1 MKRPGRAAPL
11 LAVAI
16 RHSDRPDEIA
26 EDGWS
31 LLQVRPESIGM
42 AEAAERVLQLHRSR
56 VAMLKSINPD
66 IDARPI
72 LDIPQDFDP
81 SIRNL
86 YTVVEWHEHNAAR
99 NVAFQGPSKSYVL
112 RGEKIFMHY
121 PRVVT
126 RPIPSEERFDLFC
139 LRGHKSNKTRVEL
152 VRAACKAFAKSQ
164 KGVDI

>member
-1 MKRPGRAAPL
+1 M
-11 LAVAI
+11 AVAI
-16 RHSDRPDEIA
+16 RHSDRPDETT

-31 LLQVRPESIGM
+31 LLQVRPESIGL

-56 VAMLKSINPD
+56 AAMLKSINPN

-72 LDIPQDFDP
+72 LDIPQDYDP
-81 SIRNL
+81 SVKNL
-86 YTVVEWHEHNAAR
+86 YTFLEWHEHNAAR

-112 RGEKIFMHY
+112 RGETIYMHY

-126 RPIPSEERFDLFC
+126 RPIPATERFDLFC

-152 VRAACKAFAKSQ
+152 VRSARKAFAKGDR
-164 KGVDI
+164 GVEI